1 MVSVIKMTRTFLLV
15 ALVVF
20 PGLATF
26 ADELSGVPGTPLM
39 YNDFAEV
46 SDESL
51 VGAFGGSG
59 AAGLPTAALPVPGE
73 ALITQL
79 DEDVPEVVEPSGG
92 DSLFGDDAEG
102 GDEPSAAD
110 LFEDDF
116 SEDFAEEE
124 VIPDHPVEDGPI
136 PPVIDRPLGVDEGI
150 KIIVHSFVLD
160 DARDLP
166 EYGIYLDEVQQ
177 QLSSYLDAA
186 GAGVTIGRLQE
197 IAEEVTAYYR
207 SRGLILAQVVLPVQD
222 VVAGEV
228 HFQVFEGIMGRVLVE
243 DNKMYT
249 EDNLREPFS
258 RLIGRPVVASEVESA
273 LLQLTDFPGLTV
285 FGLFQP
291 GQYVGEADLV
301 LKVQNEER
309 VRAPVRVDNQGTD
322 STGRNRVRA
331 TVDINNPTRSADR
344 LSFSWQEGYSPD
356 NQRYWGV
363 NYNRYLGN
371 GYGLGA
377 VADDNDFRVGGQFAD
392 RNIQGAT
399 RSLGVSL
406 SKQMWRS
413 RQGNF
418 SLGAS
423 LTSKR
428 SQTTQG
434 DRSLS
439 LDRLTVLGLSA
450 NYDSVDTVSQALNF
464 ATFELAFG
472 FNGFLG
478 SMGSGTEAEALRTS
492 GTAPSRSGA
501 GNVLAAGQFNK
512 AFFTYTRLQT
522 LADHHSLLFRTDLQW
537 TEDLL
542 VPLEQYS
549 VGGPDSVRAYP
560 VAEILW
566 DTAAF
571 GSLEYLIDA
580 PFIADAEAFG
590 NRTWGELL
598 QFSVFY
604 DAAVGKLNNPL
615 PTEQRG
621 SEEYM
626 GFGTGLRLNV
636 PGKLSSRIMV
646 AWPVGDKLPSDREAS
661 RVWADLTYTF

>member
-1 MVSVIKMTRTFLLV
+1 MIKMTRIFLLI

-20 PGLATF
+20 PGLAAYA
-26 ADELSGVPGTPLM
+26 ADSSGAVRSPLI

-46 SDESL
+46 SDASL
-51 VGAFGGSG
+51 AGVIAGSEAVGL
-59 AAGLPTAALPVPGE
+59 AAAALPVPGD
-73 ALITQL
+73 AFITQA
-79 DEDVPEVVEPSGG
+79 DEDVPEVIEPSGDG
-92 DSLFGDDAEG
+92 GLFGDDADSES
-102 GDEPSAAD
+102 SAAD
-110 LFEDDF
+110 LFEDDIG
-116 SEDFAEEE
+116 EDFAEEE
-124 VIPDHPVEDGPI
+124 EIPDHPVEDGSI

-150 KIIVHSFVLD
+150 KIIVRSFVLD

-166 EYGIYLDEVQQ
+166 EYDIYLEDVHK
-177 QLSSYLDAA
+177 QLSKHVDSA
-186 GAGVTIGRLQE
+186 GEGISIGQLQE

-207 SRGLILAQVVLPVQD
+207 SSGLILAQVVLPVQD

-243 DNKMYT
+243 DNKMYSENT
-249 EDNLREPFS
+249 LREPFS

-309 VRAPVRVDNQGTD
+309 LKVPVRVDNQGTE
-322 STGRNRVRA
+322 STGSNRIRA
-331 TVDINNPTRSADR
+331 TVDINNPTRSADK
-344 LSFSWQEGYSPD
+344 LSVSWQEGYNPD
-356 NQRYWGV
+356 NQLYWSV

-377 VADDNDFRVGGQFAD
+377 VRDSNAFKVGGQFAD
-392 RNIQGAT
+392 RDIRGDTKSIGLN
-399 RSLGVSL
+399 V

-423 LTSKR
+423 LTSKE
-428 SQTTQG
+428 SQTTQAG
-434 DRSLS
+434 RSLS
-439 LDRLTVLGLSA
+439 LDELTVLSLSA
-450 NYDSVDTVSQALNF
+450 NYDSVDTVTQALNF
-464 ATFELAFG
+464 ATLELGFG
-472 FNGFLG
+472 FDDFLG
-478 SMGSGTEAEALRTS
+478 SMGSAAEAEAKRIS

-501 GNVLAAGQFNK
+501 GNVLASGQFNK
-512 AFFTYTRLQT
+512 VFFTYTRLQT
-522 LADHHSLLFRTDLQW
+522 LTDHQSLLFRTDLQW
-537 TEDLL
+537 TRDLL

-566 DTAAF
+566 DNAAF

-580 PFIADAEAFG
+580 PFIAAAEAFG

-604 DAAVGKLNNPL
+604 DAATGKLNDPL
-615 PTEQRG
+615 PTEQTG
-621 SEEYM
+621 SDEYM

-646 AWPVGDKLPSDREAS
+646 AWPVGDKRPSDRESS